1 MNNHRKIAVL
11 LCTYNG
17 TKYIRKQIDSIINQ
31 TEVNWTIFA
40 SDDGS
45 TDDTVAILSEYQSRL
60 GKDRFIIIKGPGK
73 GFAWNFINLLEA
85 SGNEYSH
92 YAFSDQDDE
101 WHTDKLARGLLYLD
115 KIAAEIP
122 AVHCGRTLLVDEND
136 KEIGYSP
143 LFQKTPSFKN
153 ALIQSIAGGNTMM
166 LNNSARSIIIKTP
179 RWYEIVSHDWWIY
192 ILITGCDG
200 KVFYDEKPTI
210 NYRQHTD
217 NIVGSNMSWLG
228 RIQRISGLLDGK
240 FRMWIQKNLDA
251 MAAMDIPLSKENKSV
266 LALFSRAR
274 NASFVERVLIFW
286 KLKMYRQ
293 TLFGTIALFVA
304 IILKKI

>member
-45 TDDTVAILSEYQSRL
+45 TDDTLAILSEYQSRL
-60 GKDRFIIIKGPGK
+60 GEDRFIIIKGPGK

-101 WHTDKLARGLLYLD
+101 WHTDKLSRGLLYLD

-143 LFQKTPSFKN
+143 LFKKIPSFKN

-192 ILITGCDG
+192 ILITGCNG

-240 FRMWIQKNLDA
+240 FRVWIQKNLDA
-251 MAAMDIPLSKENKSV
+251 MAAMDIPLSKENKNV

-274 NASFVERVLIFW
+274 NANFVERVSIFC

-293 TLFGTIALFVA
+293 TFFGTIALFVA

>member
-60 GKDRFIIIKGPGK
+60 GEDRLIIIKGPGK

-240 FRMWIQKNLDA
+240 FRVWIQKNLDA
-251 MAAMDIPLSKENKSV
+251 MAAMDIPLSKENKNV

-274 NASFVERVLIFW
+274 NASFVERVLIFC

-293 TLFGTIALFVA
+293 TLFGTIALFIA

>member
-45 TDDTVAILSEYQSRL
+45 TDDTLAILSEYQSRL
-60 GKDRFIIIKGPGK
+60 GEDRFIIIKGPGK

-101 WHTDKLARGLLYLD
+101 WHTDKLSRGLLYLD
-115 KIAAEIP
+115 KIDAEIP

-143 LFQKTPSFKN
+143 LFQKNPSFKN

-192 ILITGCDG
+192 ILITGCNG

-240 FRMWIQKNLDA
+240 FRVWIQKNLDA
-251 MAAMDIPLSKENKSV
+251 MAAMDIPLSKENKNV

-274 NASFVERVLIFW
+274 NANFVERVSIFC

-293 TLFGTIALFVA
+293 TFFGTIALFVA